1 MSWLRRLSR
10 DRDRISKGEQDLP
23 MPPNRPGSYHIE
35 NAPGGLL
42 YKDTQYSSTHDSQ
55 DKLLSY
61 RPLPP
66 HENQFNPLQR
76 PPGTSGST
84 TMQTPP
90 ANLTSAPDPL
100 TKAFNEAIK
109 PYIDQIESLKQEL
122 EEKEMHLQQ
131 LEEERADMHA
141 WIDKRGLRAGTYE
154 SNASR

>member
-10 DRDRISKGEQDLP
+10 DRDRTSKTEQDLP
-23 MPPNRPGSYHIE
+23 MPTRPGSYHTE
-35 NAPGGLL
+35 NSPGGLL

-55 DKLLSY
+55 EKMLTY

-66 HENQFNPLQR
+66 QDNHPFNPLQR
-76 PPGTSGST
+76 PPGTAGSASL
-84 TMQTPP
+84 PSAP
-90 ANLTSAPDPL
+90 APLTSAPDPL

-109 PYIDQIESLKQEL
+109 PYVDQIENLKQEL

-141 WIDKRGLRAGTYE
+141 WIDKRGLRAGT
-154 SNASR
+154 